1 MAIQKYRKNKYRG
14 IYFRFKEGLKSSRK
28 RAKADKKSQKETK
41 SRQKGQKSRQLEV
54 QRTQTAEETK
64 KSISVIL
71 PVTVTTSDFTQLK
84 VICDSIC
91 LR

>member
-54 QRTQTAEETK
+54 QRTQIAEK
-64 KSISVIL
+64 RAI
-71 PVTVTTSDFTQLK
+71 
-84 VICDSIC
+84 
-91 LR
+91 